1 MGKIDEIKRD
11 AAKKAA
17 YFENRTEAQE
27 LADHKWA
34 EKNGLSFSGPGALT
48 KAIAASKQRAAKK
61 ARKSKVD
68 VQQKKRESPR
78 SVQASTPASW
88 RRSRQKPNAWAYPTR
103 HYSIPLSSGTQKEN
117 LT

>member
-1 MGKIDEIKRD
+1 MGKIDEIERD

-61 ARKSKVD
+61 
-68 VQQKKRESPR
+68 RESPR
-78 SVQASTPASW
+78 SVQASTPVSW
-88 RRSRQKPNAWAYPTR
+88 RRSRQKPNAWAYLTR

>member
-1 MGKIDEIKRD
+1 MRKKNQVEGQTMGKIDEIERD

-48 KAIAASKQRAAKK
+48 KAIAASKQRAAKRPSET
-61 ARKSKVD
+61 A
-68 VQQKKRESPR
+68 
-78 SVQASTPASW
+78 
-88 RRSRQKPNAWAYPTR
+88 
-103 HYSIPLSSGTQKEN
+103 TQKF
-117 LT
+117 

>member
-1 MGKIDEIKRD
+1 MGKIDEIEQD

-61 ARKSKVD
+61 SEKVQGRYKLRPRRPGGVQGKSRTRGHTLPDITQFRCQAVHGRK
-68 VQQKKRESPR
+68 
-78 SVQASTPASW
+78 T
-88 RRSRQKPNAWAYPTR
+88 
-103 HYSIPLSSGTQKEN
+103 
-117 LT
+117 